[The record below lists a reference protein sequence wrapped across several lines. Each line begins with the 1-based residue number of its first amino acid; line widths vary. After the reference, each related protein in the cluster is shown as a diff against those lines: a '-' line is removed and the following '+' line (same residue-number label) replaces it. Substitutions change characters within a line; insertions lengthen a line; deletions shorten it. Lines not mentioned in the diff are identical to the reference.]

1 MTHQKQTPTGIARK
15 LLRPLRRAILML
27 LKELISVNTV
37 AIPPKGQETP
47 GQRVLRNFLHARG
60 IRVELYDTTFVR
72 QSGHR
77 LVRVDRHYEGRK
89 NLIARLAGTGRGKSL
104 LLNGHIDTVPPAN
117 GSWRYSPWRPVIK
130 NGRVYGLGAFD
141 MKGGLCAQAA
151 ALCALKAI
159 GIRLGGDL
167 LFESVVDEE
176 WGGGGGTLAGRL
188 RGDSADACVIC
199 EGTQL
204 EIFRATRGGFVL
216 DLFITAGDTANYFSK
231 EEVVSPASHLVGV
244 LEWVEKWRRTRAREQ
259 GTGPYAGFADAAPV
273 QLLAV
278 QAGQISPD
286 VPLSVPVEATVRV
299 YFQFLPGEDVEA
311 LKNKILGSLAE
322 LQASDGFFRTHPI
335 DCRTLFDPPLVGH
348 ELAEDHPW
356 TMQMV
361 SAAAGITARPPI
373 VTGAPYPCDAFILQR
388 EFGIPTLLF
397 GPAGGGAHNVD
408 EYVDFESIMTT
419 AETLLTAALE
429 WCSG

>member
-1 MTHQKQTPTGIARK
+1 MTHQKQSRAGIARR
-15 LLRPLRRAILML
+15 LLRPLRRDILML

-37 AIPPKGQETP
+37 AIPPEGQETP
-47 GQRVLRNFLHARG
+47 GQCVLRNFLQSRG
-60 IRVELYDTTFVR
+60 IRVELYVTAFVR
-72 QSGHR
+72 ESGHR
-77 LVRVDRHYEGRK
+77 LARLDRHYEGRK
-89 NLIARLAGTGRGKSL
+89 NLIARLAGSGRGKSL

-117 GSWRYSPWRPVIK
+117 GRWRYPPWRPAVK

-141 MKGGLCAQAA
+141 MKGGLCAQVAA
-151 ALCALKAI
+151 FCALKAP

-188 RGDSADACVIC
+188 RGDSADACVIS

-216 DLFITAGDTANYFSK
+216 DLSITAGDTANYFSK
-231 EEVVSPASHLVGV
+231 EEVVGPASHLVRL
-244 LEWVEKWRRTRAREQ
+244 LEWVENWRGIRARVQ

-278 QAGQISPD
+278 QAGRISSD
-286 VPLSVPVEATVRV
+286 VPLSVPVEAAVRV
-299 YFQFLPGEDVEA
+299 YFQFLPGEDVA
-311 LKNKILGSLAE
+311 VLKKEILDSLAK
-322 LQASDGFFRTHPI
+322 LPASDPFFRTHPI

-356 TMQMV
+356 MKQMV
-361 SAAAGITARPPI
+361 SAAADVTARSPI
-373 VTGAPYPCDAFILQR
+373 VTAAPYPCDAFILQR

-408 EYVDFESIMTT
+408 EYVDFESVMIT
-419 AETLLTAALE
+419 AETLVTAALE